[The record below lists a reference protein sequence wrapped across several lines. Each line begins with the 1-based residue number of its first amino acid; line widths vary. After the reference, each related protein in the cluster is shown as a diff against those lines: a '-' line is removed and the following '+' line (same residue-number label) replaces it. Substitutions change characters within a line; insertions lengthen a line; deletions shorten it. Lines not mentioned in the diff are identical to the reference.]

1 MPAPRPHPCEAVP
14 GPPEAR
20 LPPTATRAGAGWGV
34 CVPASAVTTSFPR
47 HSGPGEEKE
56 ASSPVFVSGPS
67 AERGPV
73 KSWALSLAHLRPG
86 PFTEPC
92 VGLCRSPPLRGRS
105 VARGPQRRLS
115 EAALRPCSELLNQNL
130 RKGGPA
136 TPSTPSAGDS
146 MRATVHEARSTAAGF
161 PGAGLS
167 CYRAGWSPGTRQVL
181 HAHFYK

>member
-1 MPAPRPHPCEAVP
+1 M
-14 GPPEAR
+14 
-20 LPPTATRAGAGWGV
+20 
-34 CVPASAVTTSFPR
+34 CVPASSVTTSFPR

-56 ASSPVFVSGPS
+56 ASSPVFVAGPS
-67 AERGPV
+67 AEPGPV
-73 KSWALSLAHLRPG
+73 KSWALSLAHLSPG
-86 PFTEPC
+86 PFTEP
-92 VGLCRSPPLRGRS
+92 VRGS
-105 VARGPQRRLS
+105 LQVPTAQAVRGPGPAAGLS
-115 EAALRPCSELLNQNL
+115 EAALRPCSDLLNHNL
-130 RKGGPA
+130 QKGGPA